1 MVNRQNNPTAAGATL
16 IVEVYRVIEYRP
28 APKSCGA
35 KVKFASEDDAIA
47 AAERHNR
54 RFVCG
59 DMQPYWCRRH
69 WAWHIGHDNRRR
81 IRLKIARL
89 EADSAWFAQWAART
103 RGNAA

>member
-1 MVNRQNNPTAAGATL
+1 MVKRQNSPKL

-35 KVKFASEDDAIA
+35 KVKRSEADAVE

-54 RFVCG
+54 RFICG
-59 DMQPYWCRRH
+59 DMQAYWCRRH

-81 IRLKIARL
+81 NRLKRARL
-89 EADSAWFAQWAART
+89 EEHCAWFRWWAERT
-103 RGNAA
+103 RANAA